1 MTTAPTITRPQA
13 WRLAARPKT
22 LPASVAPI
30 VVGIA
35 LAVHDG
41 HFAWGAALG
50 ALVCALLLQIGS
62 NFANDYFDFFKG
74 ADTHE
79 RLGPTRATAAGL
91 LTPAA
96 MRGGMIVVFGAAALV
111 GLYLV
116 WVGGWPIFWLGVAS
130 LIAALAY
137 TGGPF
142 PFGYYGL
149 GDLFVF
155 CFFGL
160 VGVGGTYYLQAHTV
174 TPAVLMAASAVG
186 LLVTNILVVNNL
198 RDIDT
203 DRRARKHTLAV
214 ILGRQGAR
222 TEYTLLL
229 ALAYLLLI
237 WLWLGLGWTPWV
249 LLPWLTLPLAV
260 PLLRAIFTAEGKV
273 LNQTLAGSARLSL
286 FFSLLLALGVLIQA
300 YVTANTRLLAF
311 LQ

>member
-1 MTTAPTITRPQA
+1 MSTAPTMSRAQA

-35 LAVHDG
+35 LAFHDG
-41 HFAWGAALG
+41 RFAWGPALG
-50 ALVCALLLQIGS
+50 AFVCAMLLQIGS

-79 RLGPTRATAAGL
+79 RLGPTRVTSAGL

-96 MRGGMIVVFGAAALV
+96 MRVGMIVIFGAAALV

-116 WVGGWPIFWLGVAS
+116 WVGGWPIFWLGVAA
-130 LIAALAY
+130 LVAAIAY

-149 GDLFVF
+149 GDIFVF
-155 CFFGL
+155 FFFGL

-174 TPAVLMAASAVG
+174 TAAVIVAAAAVG
-186 LLVTNILVVNNL
+186 ALVTNILVVNNL

-222 TEYTLLL
+222 AEYTLLL
-229 ALAYLLLI
+229 VIAYLLLV
-237 WLWLGLGWTPWV
+237 WLWLGLGWSAWV

-260 PLLRAIFTAEGKV
+260 PLLRAIYTAEGKV
-273 LNQTLAGSARLSL
+273 LNGTLAGSARLSL
-286 FFSLLLALGVLIQA
+286 LFSLLLAIGTVLQ
-300 YVTANTRLLAF
+300 
-311 LQ
+311 